1 MLRSVAVLLLDEL
14 AVFEFGVLCEVFGLD
29 RTDDGVPRLDFRVC
43 GVRAGEPVS
52 TTTGVRIAPEHGLDG
67 LRGADLVAVPATSL
81 RDYPPEALAALRDAA
96 AAGATLLTVCSGVF
110 VLGAAG
116 LLDGRRCAAHWKNV
130 DELRAR
136 HPEAVVDPDV
146 LFVDDGNL
154 VTSAGTAA
162 GVDAC
167 LHLVRRELGSAIV
180 NTIARRMVVPPQ
192 RDGGQRQYIEQP
204 VPSCSSA
211 GLAPTL
217 DWVLANLHVDHTVAD
232 LARHA
237 VMSERSFARRFVA
250 ETGTTPHRWLTR
262 QRVLLA
268 QRLLEDTELGV
279 DEVAD
284 RCGFGTAALLRHHFH
299 KVVGV
304 APADYRRTF
313 RAGPRPSVA

>member
-1 MLRSVAVLLLDEL
+1 
-14 AVFEFGVLCEVFGLD
+14 
-29 RTDDGVPRLDFRVC
+29 
-43 GVRAGEPVS
+43 
-52 TTTGVRIAPEHGLDG
+52 
-67 LRGADLVAVPATSL
+67 
-81 RDYPPEALAALRDAA
+81 LAALRDAA

-136 HPEAVVDPDV
+136 HPAAVVDPDV

-204 VPSCSSA
+204 IPSCSSD

-217 DWVLANLHVDHTVAD
+217 DWAVANLHVDHTVSD

-313 RAGPRPSVA
+313 RAGPRAAMA